1 MPPLGH
7 GDGSRREA
15 VRPGWDWGVMAPVL
29 STAGA
34 HAGGQQRSSIPSHS
48 VPGDFSPGALARR
61 HGEYRALSPAL
72 SARGGAWH
80 WRGSRGPT
88 VRLCMAPSGPGT
100 ATGWASVH
108 ISGCSPHSY
117 SLCLPWDHGATL
129 GSATVTR
136 VCTAEP
142 RRGARLGRVPC
153 RVFSQH
159 WPWWEAGA
167 HHGGKHLS
175 GYQRSGWSSSLQP
188 QTPPSPAS
196 PVLPS
201 RCPCLGTQHCIG
213 GAPVRRPAQP
223 GPQPLLLA
231 WPGLASTDSEQGSE
245 GSKCCVRLQPL
256 WCLEG
261 AAQAGLGTKHGGLP
275 QSPGPSLD
283 HLCLCSAGCGES
295 PHHSHRNRDGLV
307 GTSSPSQTCDRG

>member
-1 MPPLGH
+1 MGGH
-7 GDGSRREA
+7 GSSSSHSWCPRW
-15 VRPGWDWGVMAPVL
+15 RPAALIAPQPLSPRGFLPRSARTPAWGVSHPVTCTACLRWSMALEGPC
-29 STAGA
+29 
-34 HAGGQQRSSIPSHS
+34 
-48 VPGDFSPGALARR
+48 
-61 HGEYRALSPAL
+61 
-72 SARGGAWH
+72 
-80 WRGSRGPT
+80 RGPT
-88 VRLCMAPSGPGT
+88 VHLRMAPSGPGT
-100 ATGWASVH
+100 ATGWAFVH
-108 ISGCSPHSY
+108 ISGCLPHSY

-129 GSATVTR
+129 GSAPGTR

-153 RVFSQH
+153 RVYSQH
-159 WPWWEAGA
+159 WPQWEAGA

-188 QTPPSPAS
+188 QEPPSPAS

-201 RCPCLGTQHCIG
+201 RCPCLGTQHCIR

-231 WPGLASTDSEQGSE
+231 WPGLASTESEQGSE

-261 AAQAGLGTKHGGLP
+261 AAQAGLGTKHRGLP

-307 GTSSPSQTCDRG
+307 GTSSPS